1 MTDELQEAAGKEDVD
16 INFDCPLCGK
26 NISIDARGAGLM
38 ITCPDCH
45 QEVLVPVP
53 VAGDEVAV
61 VPVDEADARV
71 PALQNAL
78 AEADSRRERLVA
90 ELEAAQRRVVLLEK
104 SATEQRERFEQVSG
118 ELVVI
123 QNALDRMVTLLQDAG
138 VRDV

>member
-1 MTDELQEAAGKEDVD
+1 MTDELQEAAEKEDVD

-26 NISIDARGAGLM
+26 NISIDARGAGLV
-38 ITCPDCH
+38 ITCPDC
-45 QEVLVPVP
+45 QREVQVPVP
-53 VAGDEVAV
+53 LAGD
-61 VPVDEADARV
+61 DEAVPAEDADAAL
-71 PALQNAL
+71 PALQSAL

-90 ELEAAQRRVVLLEK
+90 ELETAQRRVVLLEK
-104 SATEQRERFEQVSG
+104 SAAEQRERFEQISA